1 MLKTG
6 MAARKAPSPLGAAAV
21 VPRAVFLPRLFPPSF
36 PHSSKGCHL
45 QPWGPRN
52 PDGSQQ
58 RAPPVRQADSFP
70 GGQSAGLPQGPLA
83 VRDGSHTPQCV
94 GSRWNSRFPLP
105 KNEARCDPR
114 ARGRV
119 STQASRA
126 PQGTETILPGSQLC
140 NVTEALLSAR
150 CDPPNLVSE
159 TLNGFQVTTSTS
171 PSTES
176 D

>member
-1 MLKTG
+1 

-21 VPRAVFLPRLFPPSF
+21 VPRAVFLPRLFPLSF

-58 RAPPVRQADSFP
+58 RAPPVRRADSFP

-83 VRDGSHTPQCV
+83 VRDGSHTPQCA

-105 KNEARCDPR
+105 KDEALVIHGLGGGFPPR
-114 ARGRV
+114 LPAHHK
-119 STQASRA
+119 A
-126 PQGTETILPGSQLC
+126 PRKFCLRLSQLC